1 MSKPPTDVSEDEFVG
16 SIAKR
21 VSSKDE
27 FLELVKLLAKN
38 GEEFDEFGERTAVE
52 FLTVIHEK
60 LEFAHEFP
68 STEDIELPDEPSWNW
83 LARLFV
89 VGAFDN

>member
-1 MSKPPTDVSEDEFVG
+1 MSNPPTDVSEDEFVG
-16 SIAKR
+16 SVAKR

-38 GEEFDEFGERTAVE
+38 VEEFEEFGERSAVE
-52 FLTVIHEK
+52 FLTVIYEK
-60 LEFAHEFP
+60 LEFAREF
-68 STEDIELPDEPSWNW
+68 SGVEDIELPDEPSWSW

-89 VGAFDN
+89 VGALDN